1 MLEVTN
7 KKSKRSYIVEQ
18 STWDQIVRSGKKDKY
33 ILVGEIKDIKHSAM
47 VPKEVGEVIK
57 ERRKSQNT

>member
-7 KKSKRSYIVEQ
+7 KKSKRSYMVEQ

-33 ILVGEIKDIKHSAM
+33 ILVGEVKQVKQAAM
-47 VPKEVGEVIK
+47 LPKEVGEVIK